1 MLQRGINKNQKIR
14 EDQSIHT
21 KLYIPLNVCCSFSPA
36 QAKLTQDSALLLALR
51 LSSPTKCSLVSS
63 ELSSSVAGRNVV
75 VTCGARSKGG
85 LQAV

>member
-14 EDQSIHT
+14 EDQSIHN

-36 QAKLTQDSALLLALR
+36 QAKLTQDSALLLALH
-51 LSSPTKCSLVSS
+51 LSSPPKFVSS